1 MSPSTAIA
9 PVLLERPLAIAAV
22 AFLLG
27 ILSGGTV
34 LSVSLAAFFAAAALS
49 GWVIRR
55 RSAFALLAI
64 PACFFTAGGVSRAL
78 AERSRP
84 PGLDVEPGL
93 ELVIQGTVVGAP
105 ERAVEEDRLE
115 LDLEAY
121 ATDRRGPFQPARGRV
136 RVVVPK
142 SNGPPCGEAGD
153 RLRAIARVFPRDRGT
168 SFEPKDSPIAFAT
181 VPSPLACARVE
192 QNAKNDPASWMER
205 ERSGIHRAIDRHLSG
220 PRAAIVRAFATG
232 DQSGIPR
239 AIAADFQASGL
250 SHLLAVSGL
259 NLAIIAGLFVVLLAA
274 VFRRIPRI
282 ALGIGVARLSALPAI
297 PFVLAY
303 TLLVGASASAVRA
316 AIMVLVLL
324 VARIISRESDPI
336 SALALALLLM
346 LAADPGAVADVSLEL
361 SFAAVLALLYLQ
373 PIVSRRLRLEKAPRV
388 LRWPLEIAAASFVA
402 ALATAPITA
411 HHFQQLSLIGVFAN
425 VPAHPI
431 ASFVLV
437 PLALLGGLAGL
448 VSDAIAAPILWV
460 AGVAADGLMALAHAA
475 ARTPYGT
482 VKLFAPN
489 VFECAVFA
497 AMLIAIAAEKK
508 RAAIAC
514 AIVLGVEVAGVE
526 VARRLSTELRVTVLP
541 VGQGDSIVV
550 ELPGGDTWVV
560 DTGPGASAE
569 RRPAAEKVLIP
580 FLASRRVHRIDRL
593 IISHPHGDHAGGLAE
608 LRARV
613 PIDSLWWTGEQRE
626 SGPEIL
632 GAFAELDRGAIASEH
647 RGGVHVEV
655 LGPLDPDPK
664 KVNDGSIVLR
674 LSYGA
679 RAIVLA
685 GDAERAEESSMLA
698 SCAPCLSADV
708 LKLGHHGSKTSTS
721 EELLDAVAPRIAIAS
736 LGRGNRFGFP
746 HRAVTDRLTARG
758 IPLYR
763 TDLHG
768 AITVITDGT
777 DLEVRPEKT
786 NGP

>member
-1 MSPSTAIA
+1 MSVSTTA
-9 PVLLERPLAIAAV
+9 PALLGRPLAIAAV

-27 ILSGGTV
+27 ILSGGPV
-34 LSVSLAAFFAAAALS
+34 LEVALAVFAAAAALS
-49 GWVIRR
+49 GWMIRR

-64 PACFFTAGGVSRAL
+64 PACFFTAGMASRAL
-78 AERSRP
+78 AERRRP
-84 PGLDVEPGL
+84 PELEVQPGR
-93 ELVIQGTVVGAP
+93 EVVIQGTVVGAP

-115 LDLEAY
+115 LELDAF
-121 ATDRRGPFQPARGRV
+121 ATDRRGPFLPARGRV
-136 RVVVPK
+136 RVILPK
-142 SNGPPCGEAGD
+142 SKAPCGEAGD
-153 RLRAIARVFPRDRGT
+153 RLRAIARIFPRDRAR
-168 SFEPKDSPIAFAT
+168 SIEPKDSPIAFASIR
-181 VPSPLACARVE
+181 SPLACVRVE
-192 QNAKNDPASWMER
+192 ENARNDPASWMER
-205 ERSGIHRAIDRHLSG
+205 ERSGVHRAIDRHLSG
-220 PRAAIVRAFATG
+220 PSAAIVRAFATG

-239 AIAADFQASGL
+239 AIASDFQSSGL

-259 NLAIIAGLFVVLLAA
+259 NLAIIAGLFVVALAA
-274 VFRRIPRI
+274 VFGRIPRLV
-282 ALGIGVARLSALPAI
+282 LGIGVARLSAMPAI
-297 PFVLAY
+297 PFVIAY

-324 VARIISRESDPI
+324 VAQITSHMRDPI

-346 LAADPGAVADVSLEL
+346 LAFDPGAVADVSLEL
-361 SFAAVLALLYLQ
+361 SFVAVLALFYLH
-373 PIVSRRLRLEKAPRV
+373 PLVSRRLGLETKPRL
-388 LRWPLEIAAASFVA
+388 LRWPLEIAVASFVA

-411 HHFQQLSLIGVFAN
+411 HHFQQLSLIGVLAN

-460 AGVAADGLMALAHAA
+460 AGAAADGLIAVAHAA
-475 ARTPYGT
+475 ARTPYGS

-489 VFECAVFA
+489 LLECAIYT
-497 AMLIAIAAEKK
+497 AMLIAVVAAKK
-508 RAAIAC
+508 RIAIAC
-514 AIVLGVEVAGVE
+514 AIALCAELATVEA
-526 VARRLSTELRVTVLP
+526 ARRWSSELRVTVLP

-550 ELPGGDTWVV
+550 ELPRGDTWVV
-560 DTGPGASAE
+560 DTGPGGSAE
-569 RRPAAEKVLIP
+569 RKPPAERILIP
-580 FLASRRVHRIDRL
+580 FLASRRIHRIDRL

-613 PIDSLWWTGEQRE
+613 PIDELWWTGDHRE

-632 GAFAELDRGAIASEH
+632 RAFAELKRGAIASEH

-679 RAIVLA
+679 RSILLA
-685 GDAERAEESSMLA
+685 GDAERAEENAMLQR
-698 SCAPCLSADV
+698 CAPCLSADV

-736 LGRGNRFGFP
+736 LGRGNRFNFP
-746 HRAVTDRLTARG
+746 HRPVTDRLASRG
-758 IPLYR
+758 IDLYR

-768 AITVITDGT
+768 AITVLTDGQN
-777 DLEVRPEKT
+777 LEVHSEKT
-786 NGP
+786 N